1 MSKFSKGPWTVS
13 EFGSQVVDA
22 NQKVILEAAVFSAD
36 VDKLIIK
43 NNVKLA
49 SLSYEMFELLNEITK
64 MNEKD
69 LFSEQTMLT
78 KIDHLL
84 NKLK

>member
-22 NQKVILEAAVFSAD
+22 NQKVILEATVFSAD
-36 VDKLIIK
+36 VDKEIIK

-49 SLSYEMFELLNEITK
+49 SFSYEMFELLREVSK

-69 LFSEQTMLT
+69 LVSEQAVLI